1 MRQQPALPTVI
12 PAIPADEPE
21 RLGALEADRLTSAI
35 PAAFLIAQLHPAL
48 G

>member
-35 PAAFLIAQLHPAL
+35 PAAFPIAQSHPAL